1 MFRWTLMVVMFA
13 LAGTLQARDHV
24 ETNPDGTRITT
35 RQVPLLQGVPGR
47 CIAVE
52 ATGGVAT
59 IVISRDLID
68 GLAGR
73 DEKALEATI
82 SRMDFLASGRARD
95 LLKLLSDKRDRMGC
109 QRVVSPLPL
118 DTRYL
123 IGWLLEKGRAA
134 VFTHRLGLPEP
145 AIVVRH
151 THTRVFGMEDFILLD
166 GTRIW
171 GYSTWVS

>member
-1 MFRWTLMVVMFA
+1 MCRWIFMVGMLA
-13 LAGTLQARDHV
+13 LAGTLQAHDRV
-24 ETNPDGTRITT
+24 ETTPDGTRITT
-35 RQVPLLQGVPGR
+35 RQVPLLEGVPGR

-52 ATGGVAT
+52 ATGSVAT
-59 IVISRDLID
+59 IVISRDRVD
-68 GLAGR
+68 SLANR

-95 LLKLLSDKRDRMGC
+95 LLKLLSGKRDSMGC
-109 QRVVSPLPL
+109 QRAVSPLPL

-145 AIVVRH
+145 VIVVRH

-171 GYSTWVS
+171 AYSTWVS